1 MDKPGKNGQHPVE
14 DVFEVDLEELR
25 QRAANLGIDVYDNQR
40 QEKIRRVREIA
51 SRASQSNR
59 AIQTAG
65 DFLAFKQKMS
75 ARTGKIVLRLNLFT
89 GYLLPP
95 VGVVGLWIVEIQR
108 VYSGVKNWDA
118 PALFLLLMSAV
129 IVSVYISLLTIR
141 ARMQQD
147 DSDYQG
153 SLGLVWRRIVY
164 WMGIGKRWTPVAKT
178 QMNKLDDAI
187 RWQGRLIILL
197 GTVGAL
203 RGELAIYDVWW
214 AEAIR
219 QIITESHLVPF
230 FELAGGV
237 ITTWALLAAL
247 HFVIQLTYTQFE
259 EILPEAERA
268 DFFGTSAAAY
278 SAPEADL
285 AEAMYWQRAIQ
296 QKERE
301 RQSPSNS

>member
-1 MDKPGKNGQHPVE
+1 MAEKQNGHELEVNLDL
-14 DVFEVDLEELR
+14 DVLR
-25 QRAANLGIDVYDNQR
+25 KRATDLGIDVFDGQRLNKVQRLRETATLNSRSNQ
-40 QEKIRRVREIA
+40 
-51 SRASQSNR
+51 
-59 AIQTAG
+59 AIETAG
-65 DFLAFKQKMS
+65 NFLAFKQTMA

-118 PALFLLLMSAV
+118 PSLFLLLMSVV
-129 IVSVYISLLTIR
+129 IVSVYISLLSIR
-141 ARMQQD
+141 ARLADQN
-147 DSDYQG
+147 SEYHG
-153 SLGLVWRRIVY
+153 SLGLVWRRLVY
-164 WMGIGKRWTPVAKT
+164 WVGIGKRWQPVPKT
-178 QMNKLDDAI
+178 QINKLDEAI

-203 RGELAIYDVWW
+203 RGELAVYDVWW
-214 AEAIR
+214 AEAIQ
-219 QIITESHLVPF
+219 QIVTESHLVPF

-259 EILPEAERA
+259 QILPEVERA
-268 DFFGTSAAAY
+268 DFFGISAAAFT
-278 SAPEADL
+278 SPEADL
-285 AEAMYWQRAIQ
+285 AEALYWQSAIQ

-301 RQSPSNS
+301 RHLGMNS